1 MPSMSSTVTSSM
13 GEVKEGNSTVNN
25 LDEPCT
31 VVEDEECGKDLR
43 ALDTFVSDVSREEE
57 ENPDTNPKSTK
68 CHSVWS
74 CITAFFNTY
83 SFMIYAAAGIILA
96 YSYPPLG
103 AVYVYP
109 KITSSYVAVI
119 TIFLLSGI
127 GLRTKELKN
136 VYKNINFNIF
146 VVVFNFGVVSA
157 IVFGIAKF
165 LLTVG
170 ALSEAL
176 AQGLIICGCLALTV
190 NMVFILTAKAGG
202 DEALG
207 IFHAAFVSY
216 AFNSVVELVS
226 EDNSQLIYTF
236 SFHNKHVAIT
246 GKLYWRVPISIIG
259 PILYW

>member
-1 MPSMSSTVTSSM
+1 MPSMSSSVTSSM
-13 GEVKEGNSTVNN
+13 GEVKEGTPPLNN
-25 LDEPCT
+25 HDEPCT

-43 ALDTFVSDVSREEE
+43 ALDTFVSDVSRDEEE

-74 CITAFFNTY
+74 CITTLFNTY

-109 KITSSYVAVI
+109 KITSSYIAVI

-165 LLTVG
+165 LLKVG

-216 AFNSVVELVS
+216 AFSSVVVLIS
-226 EDNSQLIYTF
+226 ED
-236 SFHNKHVAIT
+236 
-246 GKLYWRVPISIIG
+246 KL
-259 PILYW
+259 